1 MRGKKTKVGHGSEGP
16 LEVHWQ
22 NEGSCPNS
30 DLLAPTSTRHVIW
43 RVGVP
48 RHVSVPRQA
57 VYFSIKHSSLFPCSS
72 TLPFM
77 RRHLRSSPSPVIL
90 RQLEEEEKAR
100 EAANTVD
107 ITQVMS
113 KLDRR
118 SLLRKELPPK

>member
-1 MRGKKTKVGHGSEGP
+1 MSLGITGQTI
-16 LEVHWQ
+16 WF
-22 NEGSCPNS
+22 
-30 DLLAPTSTRHVIW
+30 STN
-43 RVGVP
+43 
-48 RHVSVPRQA
+48 
-57 VYFSIKHSSLFPCSS
+57 HSPVFLGSS

-118 SLLRKELPPK
+118 SQLKKELPPK

>member
-1 MRGKKTKVGHGSEGP
+1 MPPLKSGVIYTHYGPNCWAMVLKVLEGHWE
-16 LEVHWQ
+16 
-22 NEGSCPNS
+22 NEGTCPSSN
-30 DLLAPTSTRHVIW
+30 LLAQPPPGFVGATGQAIWFPTNHLPIC
-43 RVGVP
+43 
-48 RHVSVPRQA
+48 
-57 VYFSIKHSSLFPCSS
+57 LCSS

-90 RQLEEEEKAR
+90 RQLEEEERAR

-118 SLLRKELPPK
+118 SQLKKELPPK

>member
-1 MRGKKTKVGHGSEGP
+1 
-16 LEVHWQ
+16 
-22 NEGSCPNS
+22 
-30 DLLAPTSTRHVIW
+30 
-43 RVGVP
+43 
-48 RHVSVPRQA
+48 
-57 VYFSIKHSSLFPCSS
+57 
-72 TLPFM
+72 M

-118 SLLRKELPPK
+118 SLLKKELPPKWVSDSWGGARALGRGNNIKD